1 MFEGKTMD
9 MNTPEVAAALRS
21 VRNIL
26 GRHGGSLELLEIN
39 PQGVAL
45 VRLDGAC
52 RGCAAQAATM
62 RNIVEKV
69 FKETAPQI
77 TQVEAI
83 S

>member
-1 MFEGKTMD
+1 
-9 MNTPEVAAALRS
+9 
-21 VRNIL
+21 
-26 GRHGGSLELLEIN
+26 LEIN

-45 VRLDGAC
+45 ARFGGAC
-52 RGCAAQAATM
+52 RGCAAKAAAM

-69 FKETAPQI
+69 FKEKAPQI

>member
-1 MFEGKTMD
+1 MD
-9 MNTPEVAAALRS
+9 ANTPEVEAALRS
-21 VRNIL
+21 LRNIL
-26 GRHGGSLELLEIN
+26 GRHGGSLELLAIN

-45 VRLDGAC
+45 VRLGGAC
-52 RGCAAQAATM
+52 RGCAAKAATM

-69 FKETAPQI
+69 FKEKAPQI